1 MTYSELITKL
11 RDYTEVTSSVLTSTI
26 LDGIIRDVEFRI
38 FRAVDA
44 DYSRKYETSL
54 VTGSNRYVSLPTDCY
69 VIRSLQLHTKTGD
82 SSFERIMLQKKRYQF
97 YK

>member
-11 RDYTEVTSSVLTSTI
+11 RDYTEVGSSVLTSTI

-38 FRAVDA
+38 FRAGDA

-54 VTGSNRYVSLPTDCY
+54 
-69 VIRSLQLHTKTGD
+69 
-82 SSFERIMLQKKRYQF
+82 
-97 YK
+97 